1 MYYIHL
7 QNSDVQH
14 KIKNLCR
21 GKSGVYKITNLIN
34 KKIYVASAISKKST
48 QNRLYIRFRNHFFN
62 THKPFPVTRAVQKYG
77 VQHFSWEILEFTK
90 ISSTRERET
99 YYIQTLLPDY
109 NILQQ
114 ADSSIGYEHTKE
126 TLLKM
131 KTGYSERRRLR
142 IGNFNKN
149 KQLDFETRQK
159 MSQAALNTTLEQKK
173 THQQIYDIF
182 NKSMFSKKT
191 QVLDGKTQKV
201 LGTYSSLRQAC
212 LAWNGNYRTFKR
224 VVKSGNKIHKLNIYV
239 KYIS

>member
-7 QNSDVQH
+7 QNFDVQN

-34 KKIYVASAISKKST
+34 KKIYVGSAISKKYT

-77 VQHFSWEILEFTK
+77 VQHFSWEILEFTE

-99 YYIQTLLPDY
+99 YYIQTLLPEY

-114 ADSSIGYEHTKE
+114 ADSSIGYQHTNE

-131 KTGYSERRRLR
+131 KTRYSESRRLR

-159 MSQAALNTTLEQKK
+159 ISKAALKRTPEQKK
-173 THQQIYDIF
+173 THQQICDIF
-182 NKSMFSKKT
+182 NKSKFSKKT
-191 QVLDGKTQKV
+191 QVLDGNTQKV
-201 LGTYSSLRQAC
+201 LGTYASLRQAC